1 MSLFNPSRDEV
12 RDFFFNSWA
21 KFKQQQPLTDLEKM
35 VLSVIQMHPE
45 YHSILDKPE
54 QYKQQ
59 AYFPEQGQT
68 NPFLHMSL
76 HLSVLEQISINQP
89 IGITTIYETLKNK
102 YQEAHAAQHD
112 ILDCLG
118 ESIWLAQQNKTGQD
132 VAHYLGLLHSKIN
145 NKVQHGQNNK
155 EYQK

>member
-21 KFKQQQPLTDLEKM
+21 KFKQQQALTDLEKI
-35 VLSVIQMHPE
+35 VISVIQMHPE
-45 YHSILDKPE
+45 YHVILDKPE

-59 AYFPEQGQT
+59 AYFPEQAET

-89 IGITTIYETLKNK
+89 IGITSIYERLKNYYTIRLAK
-102 YQEAHAAQHD
+102 AHND
-112 ILDCLG
+112 
-118 ESIWLAQQNKTGQD
+118 K
-132 VAHYLGLLHSKIN
+132 
-145 NKVQHGQNNK
+145 
-155 EYQK
+155 